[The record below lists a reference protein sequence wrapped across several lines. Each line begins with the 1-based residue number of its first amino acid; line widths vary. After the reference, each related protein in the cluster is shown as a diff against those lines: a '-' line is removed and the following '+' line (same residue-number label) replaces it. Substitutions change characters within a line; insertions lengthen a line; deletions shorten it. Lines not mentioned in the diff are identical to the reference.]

1 MKIRVREIRLS
12 LDEDEN
18 RLPLLA
24 ARKLGITVRDIKDC
38 KLVKKAVD
46 ARRRTIYFS
55 YTLDIELAEG
65 VKIAAECL
73 EQPEISLLEEKP
85 TVPLVPGN
93 NRLTAAPIIV
103 GAGPAGLFAALLL
116 ARHGYRP
123 VVVEQGQDVDQ
134 RVKAVEQFW
143 SGGALTRYS
152 NTQFGEGGAGT
163 FSDGKLTTRIGD
175 QRVEYVLK
183 TFAEFGAD
191 PEIMYVK
198 KPHVGTDRIRQ
209 VVKNIRR
216 EVIRL
221 GGEFYFS
228 ARVTDIIINQKQ
240 LKSIIINND
249 TEIECNVLVLAVGN
263 SAREVYHML
272 AGKGVRLIPKS
283 FALGVRVE
291 HPQRLIDTIQYGK
304 YAGHPRLPV
313 ADYQLTYQ
321 DRSTGR
327 SLYTFCMCPGGSVI
341 ASSSAPGGVAVNGM
355 SYFSRDS
362 GVANSAMVVTV
373 HPDDWENDPLGGVNL
388 QQELE
393 QKAFKMG
400 GESYRAPAQYMKDF
414 IAYRPSDSLED
425 SLASYKPGVASV
437 NLWQLLPQEIAEVM
451 RRGLLNWDKKAAGFV
466 SEQAVMTGVE
476 TRTSAPLR
484 IERDQTLTSV
494 SVDGVYPCGEG
505 AGYAGGIVSA
515 AVDGLKV
522 AEKIISVFEAPGF
535 IPVIESSQV
544 QRGSQ
549 LPVPENYQ

>member
-1 MKIRVREIRLS
+1 MRIRAREIRLS
-12 LDEDEN
+12 LDEDES

-24 ARKLGITVRDIKDC
+24 ARKLGVSVRDIKDC
-38 KLVKKAVD
+38 KLVRKAVD
-46 ARRRTIYFS
+46 ARRRNIYFS

-65 VKIAAECL
+65 VKVAAECL
-73 EQPEISLLEEKP
+73 QQPDISLLEEKP
-85 TVPLVPGN
+85 ITPLVPGN

-103 GAGPAGLFAALLL
+103 GSGPAGLFAALLL

-134 RVKAVEQFW
+134 RVKAVERFW
-143 SGGALTRYS
+143 SGGPLSRYS

-175 QRVEYVLK
+175 QRVEYILQ
-183 TFAEFGAD
+183 TFAQFGAD

-228 ARVTDIIINQKQ
+228 ARVTDIIVNQKQ

-249 TEIECNVLVLAVGN
+249 TEIDCNVLVLAVGN

-272 AGKGVRLIPKS
+272 AGKGVRLIPKA

-304 YAGHPRLPV
+304 YAGHPRLPA

-321 DRSTGR
+321 DRSSGR

-341 ASSSAPGGVAVNGM
+341 ASSSAPGEVVVNGM

-373 HPDDWENDPLGGVNL
+373 HPDDWENDPLGGVRL

-393 QKAFKMG
+393 QKAYKMG
-400 GESYRAPAQYMKDF
+400 GENYRAPAQYMKDF
-414 IAYRPSDSLED
+414 LACRPSDSLNN
-425 SLASYKPGVASV
+425 SLASYKPGVTSV

-451 RRGLLNWDKKAAGFV
+451 RRGLLSWDKKAAGFV
-466 SEQAVMTGVE
+466 SEEAVMTGVE

-484 IERDQTLTSV
+484 IERDQTLNSV
-494 SVDGVYPCGEG
+494 SVDGIYPCGEG

-522 AEKIISVFEAPGF
+522 AEKIISVFETPRI
-535 IPVIESSQV
+535 IPVIDSSRV

-549 LPVPENYQ
+549 LPASQNNQ